1 MMEVGGTTT
10 SAKAFSSSTRNTT
23 SSANTVS
30 VGVVKLK
37 VLRAGA
43 FKSALKTHLFAIPA
57 STAAIRLFTALWVS
71 CNCLPPCG

>member
-10 SAKAFSSSTRNTT
+10 SAKAFSSSTSNTT

-37 VLRAGA
+37 VLRGG
-43 FKSALKTHLFAIPA
+43 SI
-57 STAAIRLFTALWVS
+57 
-71 CNCLPPCG
+71 